1 MKLRAVLAISF
12 FACLWTL
19 SSAQSKNPAPEMPSA
34 INPALPTIF
43 IVGDSTANNHG
54 DPNVPTK
61 NTLGWG
67 TPFAEFFDLSKVNVV
82 NAARAGRSSRTFT
95 TEGLW
100 DKVASQLKAG
110 DIVLIQFGHNDGGP
124 IDDKARARGSLP
136 GIGEETR
143 EIDNPITGK
152 HEVVHTFGWYTRQFI
167 EQTKAK
173 GAAPILLSPTPNNVW
188 NDGHIER
195 GFGHY
200 TEWAEEVAASE
211 HRNDLVDVNGIISDE
226 FERLGPQKVASF
238 FPGDHTHTNPE
249 GAEVNATCVVAGL
262 KSLLNAPVTRFL
274 SARGQEVS
282 SSIERSLHTPA
293 NPHLPTL
300 WIIGDSTVRNGDG
313 KGAHGLWGWG
323 DEIAPYFNTAKINV
337 VNRAVGGLSS
347 RTYYTL
353 YWPNLLSL
361 MKPGDFVIMQF
372 GHNDNG
378 PLDDAF
384 RARGTLPGAGE
395 EIKPIQNPHTGEPE
409 IVHTYGWYLKQF
421 VTEARAKKVTP
432 LICSLVPR
440 NHWKDGKIV
449 REPYAEWARQIAQ
462 TEKAPFLDLNSII
475 GTQYDG
481 MSPADVEKL
490 FGDKTTHTT
499 EDGAKQ
505 NAQAVISALKG
516 LKHDP
521 LGKDLSAEAR
531 PIPALPT
538 TKNRQPSLQ

>member
-1 MKLRAVLAISF
+1 MKLPAVLAISL
-12 FACLWTL
+12 FACFWT
-19 SSAQSKNPAPEMPSA
+19 SSFAQTKGPAPEVPSA
-34 INPALPTIF
+34 ANPALPTIF

-67 TPFAEFFDLSKVNVV
+67 TPFAQFFDPAKVNVV

-95 TEGLW
+95 SEGLW
-100 DKVASQLKAG
+100 EKVAAQLKAG

-167 EQTKAK
+167 RQTKAK
-173 GAAPILLSPTPNNVW
+173 GATPIILSPTPNNVW
-188 NDGHIER
+188 DNGRIDR

-200 TEWAEEVAASE
+200 TEWAEQVAASE
-211 HRNDLVDVNGIISDE
+211 QRTDFIDVNAIISDE
-226 FERLGPQKVASF
+226 FERLGPEKVATF
-238 FPGDHTHTNPE
+238 FPGDHTHTSPE

-262 KSLLNAPVTRFL
+262 KSLLDAPITRFL
-274 SARGQEVS
+274 STRGKEVS
-282 SSIERSLHTPA
+282 SSIERSFNTPA

-337 VNRAVGGLSS
+337 VNRALGGLSS
-347 RTYYTL
+347 RTYYTM
-353 YWPNLLSL
+353 YWTHLLSL

-384 RARGTLPGAGE
+384 RARGSLPGIGDE
-395 EIKPIQNPHTGEPE
+395 TKTIQNPHTGEAE
-409 IVHTYGWYLKQF
+409 TVHTYGWYLKQY

-440 NHWKDGKIV
+440 NHWKDGKVV
-449 REPYAEWARQIAQ
+449 REPYVDWASAIAQ
-462 TEKAPFLDLNSII
+462 TEKVPFLDLNSII
-475 GTQYDG
+475 ASQYETIG
-481 MSPADVEKL
+481 PADTEKL
-490 FGDKTTHTT
+490 FGDRTTHTT

-505 NAQAVISALKG
+505 NARAVVAALKG

-521 LGKDLSAEAR
+521 LAKELSPEAQQVMAWR
-531 PIPALPT
+531 AD
-538 TKNRQPSLQ
+538 KSK